1 MRASGETA
9 EADPPAPRT
18 TVIRRAFKVVMLVIQ
33 KEIKDKLGNI
43 CKEQEVIKSDIADF
57 KQNKNLKT

>member
-9 EADPPAPRT
+9 EADPPALRT
-18 TVIRRAFKVVMLVIQ
+18 TVIRHAFKAVMLVIQ

-43 CKEQEVIKSDIADF
+43 CKE
-57 KQNKNLKT
+57 